1 MKMVELVYL
10 TARKFPR
17 EEIYGLTAQLK
28 RAAISVP
35 ANIAEGNARA
45 SRKDYAHFLS
55 IARGSLTEA
64 ETLLL
69 LAKQL
74 HYVSS
79 EEIEPVMK
87 QIDGISRMLKTMR
100 SRILAPE
107 AK

>member
-1 MKMVELVYL
+1 MKMVEMVYL

-17 EEIYGLTAQLK
+17 EEVYGLTAQLK

-74 HYVSS
+74 RYVVA
-79 EEIEPVMK
+79 EEIEPVMT

-100 SRILAPE
+100 SRILAPGT
-107 AK
+107 K